1 MAENKLSGIGSIGG
15 IYPIERRVA
24 QDPKMLNPSDQMMS
38 PQESFKDNVSI
49 GQSIHDTDIS
59 EAMKKPKSVE
69 RRRVRDRIFDML
81 DKGEIPTRDMFLSD
95 EEYRYFLKE
104 YNSIKEF
111 ISRDPES
118 LKERAFKRLRN
129 FESEV
134 EAAKEGGIRSD
145 RVFDRKAKGYR
156 HPEDSVVDMMLD
168 EGYTADR
175 LQQLKDAAFFSPAAG
190 PEKTD

>member
-69 RRRVRDRIFDML
+69 RRRVRDR
-81 DKGEIPTRDMFLSD
+81 
-95 EEYRYFLKE
+95 
-104 YNSIKEF
+104 NS
-111 ISRDPES
+111 
-118 LKERAFKRLRN
+118 
-129 FESEV
+129 
-134 EAAKEGGIRSD
+134 
-145 RVFDRKAKGYR
+145 
-156 HPEDSVVDMMLD
+156 
-168 EGYTADR
+168 
-175 LQQLKDAAFFSPAAG
+175 
-190 PEKTD
+190 